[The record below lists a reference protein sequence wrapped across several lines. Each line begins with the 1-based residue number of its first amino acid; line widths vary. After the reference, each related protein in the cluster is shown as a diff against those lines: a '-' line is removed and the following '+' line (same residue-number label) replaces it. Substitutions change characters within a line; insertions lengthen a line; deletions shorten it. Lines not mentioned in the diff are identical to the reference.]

1 MHKMVIVVRK
11 DLNMRKGK
19 IAAQVGHAVQY
30 YMEDE
35 NKNPYEYEYWKN
47 SGSTKIVV
55 GCSNLD
61 ELMEIYRTAKDS
73 LIPAYI
79 VVDFGLTEFN
89 NKRTITCVAIGPGI
103 SYHVD
108 NITSELSL
116 L

>member
-35 NKNPYEYEYWKN
+35 NKNPHGYEYWKN
-47 SGSTKIVV
+47 GGSTKIVV
-55 GCSNLD
+55 GCENLD
-61 ELMEIYRTAKDS
+61 ELMNIYNTAKDC

-79 VVDFGLTEFN
+79 VTDFGLTEFH
-89 NKRTITCVAIGPGI
+89 NKRTITCVAIGPSI
-103 SYHVD
+103 SYQID
-108 NITSELSL
+108 NITGELPL